1 MLIEGSNQGV
11 SSFLAHLVA
20 SIQIEETP

>member
-1 MLIEGSNQGV
+1 MLIEGSSQGI

-20 SIQIEETP
+20 SIQIEDTL